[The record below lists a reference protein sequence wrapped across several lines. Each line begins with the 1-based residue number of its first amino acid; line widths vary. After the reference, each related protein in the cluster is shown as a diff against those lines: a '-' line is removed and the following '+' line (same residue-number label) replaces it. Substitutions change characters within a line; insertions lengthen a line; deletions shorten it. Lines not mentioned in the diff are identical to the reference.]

1 MTNRYGDEPLG
12 KSVEQVQRES
22 GNLVNSPVEGEVRR
36 EQEDAEMLVVPA
48 VPNAN
53 QTGTPAVAV
62 NPGALVE
69 PGSGADDGR
78 AQSVS
83 DGETEN
89 A

>member
-12 KSVEQVQRES
+12 KSVEEIERES
-22 GNLVNSPVEGEVRR
+22 GNLVNSPVEGETMRQR
-36 EQEDAEMLVVPA
+36 ETAEALVVPA
-48 VPNAN
+48 IPNAN

-62 NPGALVE
+62 HPGALMDT
-69 PGSGADDGR
+69 GSGADDGR

-89 A
+89 G

>member
-1 MTNRYGDEPLG
+1 MVMNPWARAWNRCSG
-12 KSVEQVQRES
+12 ES
-22 GNLVNSPVEGEVRR
+22 GNLVNSPVEGEARR
-36 EQEDAEMLVVPA
+36 EQENAEMLVVPA

>member
-12 KSVEQVQRES
+12 KSVEQVEQES
-22 GNLVNSPVEGEVRR
+22 GNLVNSPVEGEEMRAR
-36 EQEDAEMLVVPA
+36 ETAEALVVPA

-62 NPGALVE
+62 NPGALIE
-69 PGSGADDGR
+69 GGQGADDGR

-83 DGETEN
+83 DGET